1 MRRVG
6 SQNDKSLLRCDTFGS
21 FVKLYHTCSLVIEYF
36 GEAVLHH
43 LTAAPGATD
52 PLLPSLSYPLHL
64 RTPFREFLATP
75 LDPARLRNDLYCV
88 GWGVKLYSNQKLDP
102 ARRNS
107 VRLCPRRAGCQ
118 AAVGRCVPAAA
129 AEAGSSSRSIR

>member
-6 SQNDKSLLRCDTFGS
+6 SQNDKSLLRWDTFGS

-43 LTAAPGATD
+43 LTAAPGATV

-64 RTPFREFLATP
+64 THSLSRISSYA
-75 LDPARLRNDLYCV
+75 
-88 GWGVKLYSNQKLDP
+88 
-102 ARRNS
+102 
-107 VRLCPRRAGCQ
+107 AG
-118 AAVGRCVPAAA
+118 P
-129 AEAGSSSRSIR
+129 SPPPK

>member
-43 LTAAPGATD
+43 LPAAPGATV

-75 LDPARLRNDLYCV
+75 
-88 GWGVKLYSNQKLDP
+88 LDP